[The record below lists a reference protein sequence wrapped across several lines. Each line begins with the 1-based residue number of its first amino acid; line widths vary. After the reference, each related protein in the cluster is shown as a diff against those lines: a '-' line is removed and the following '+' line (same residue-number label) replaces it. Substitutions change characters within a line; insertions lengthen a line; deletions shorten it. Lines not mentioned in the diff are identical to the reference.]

1 MLMVV
6 TALVGLFITV
16 IIYISKIFNV
26 KSEVA
31 EIHEIK
37 EHAIPEE
44 KPRKKSES
52 VGKISINK
60 YMHFDVPLYFHIF
73 TRVLQAKGLPQRS
86 LKKRRTLNIHG
97 TNLKLQDIHN

>member
-37 EHAIPEE
+37 EQAIPEE

-52 VGKISINK
+52 VGKISFNK
-60 YMHFDVPLYFHIF
+60 YMHFDIPYYLHIF
-73 TRVLQAKGLPQRS
+73 TRVLQAKGLPPRS

-97 TNLKLQDIHN
+97 TNLKLQDINN

>member
-1 MLMVV
+1 MDMLMVV

-26 KSEVA
+26 KSEVS

-37 EHAIPEE
+37 EQAIPEE

-52 VGKISINK
+52 VGKIFVIDK
-60 YMHFDVPLYFHIF
+60 YMHFNKP
-73 TRVLQAKGLPQRS
+73 
-86 LKKRRTLNIHG
+86 
-97 TNLKLQDIHN
+97 

>member
-1 MLMVV
+1 MVV

-37 EHAIPEE
+37 EQAIPEE

-52 VGKISINK
+52 VGKFFINK
-60 YMHFDVPLYFHIF
+60 YMHFNKPC
-73 TRVLQAKGLPQRS
+73 
-86 LKKRRTLNIHG
+86 
-97 TNLKLQDIHN
+97 HNVFIY

>member
-1 MLMVV
+1 MVV

-37 EHAIPEE
+37 EQAIPEE

-52 VGKISINK
+52 VGQIYINK
-60 YMHFDVPLYFHIF
+60 STCILINHNTFIFLLGYFKQK
-73 TRVLQAKGLPQRS
+73 VCPQEVS
-86 LKKRRTLNIHG
+86 KREEL
-97 TNLKLQDIHN
+97 

>member
-1 MLMVV
+1 MVV

-37 EHAIPEE
+37 EQAIPEE
-44 KPRKKSES
+44 KP
-52 VGKISINK
+52 
-60 YMHFDVPLYFHIF
+60 
-73 TRVLQAKGLPQRS
+73 
-86 LKKRRTLNIHG
+86 
-97 TNLKLQDIHN
+97 